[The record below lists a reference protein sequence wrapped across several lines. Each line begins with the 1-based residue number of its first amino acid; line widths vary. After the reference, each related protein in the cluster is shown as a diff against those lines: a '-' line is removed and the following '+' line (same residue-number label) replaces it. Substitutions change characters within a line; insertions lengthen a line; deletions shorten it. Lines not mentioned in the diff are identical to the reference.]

1 MKVNTSEL
9 RNVSELTDVIA
20 TAVESIIDL
29 CNDEIS
35 KAHDV
40 IDTERSKDYPAI
52 WRIEDA
58 HRYIAVY
65 EKIKADIE
73 SREID
78 ISDILDWR
86 GGDKKWNIM

>member
-1 MKVNTSEL
+1 MKVNAKDL

-20 TAVESIIDL
+20 SAIANIVDL
-29 CNDEIS
+29 CDDEID
-35 KAHDV
+35 KARDI
-40 IDTERSKDYPAI
+40 IDTERSKQYPAE

-58 HRYIAVY
+58 HRTIVVY

-78 ISDILDWR
+78 ITDILQW
-86 GGDKKWNIM
+86 

>member
-1 MKVNTSEL
+1 MKVNAKDL

-20 TAVESIIDL
+20 SAVENIVDL
-29 CNDEIS
+29 CDGEIS
-35 KAHDV
+35 KARDI
-40 IDTERSKDYPAI
+40 IDTERSKDYPAE

-58 HRYIAVY
+58 HRYIVIY

-78 ISDILDWR
+78 ISDILEW
-86 GGDKKWNIM
+86 